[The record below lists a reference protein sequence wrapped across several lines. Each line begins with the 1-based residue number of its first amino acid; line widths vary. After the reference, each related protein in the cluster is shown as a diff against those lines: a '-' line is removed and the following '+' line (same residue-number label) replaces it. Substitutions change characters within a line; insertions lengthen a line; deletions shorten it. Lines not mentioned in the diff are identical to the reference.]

1 MTQRPSD
8 HHRREAH
15 LHLKCTASARAF
27 LLLTALLALPTL
39 AQAQSLVLTGGPSF
53 PQDGMG
59 ARRTIGGQIS
69 LALGPSHTR
78 RGFTYRGEVT
88 KGWFP
93 TRSSYAQTLSYEEG
107 TLTVGSAL
115 AYLLYTGAP
124 GPMSWHVGVGAGAY
138 DMDIP
143 GHPNP
148 YGFVAGV
155 GVLAGVKLG
164 TGRVRGLI
172 ELQQQAIL
180 SDYGTESYTSSTFVP
195 LRFGVVIQ

>member
-1 MTQRPSD
+1 M
-8 HHRREAH
+8 
-15 LHLKCTASARAF
+15 HLKCPPTVRAY
-27 LLLTALLALPTL
+27 LLLTALIALPAI
-39 AQAQSLVLTGGPSF
+39 AQGQSLVITAGPSF
-53 PQDGMG
+53 PQAEMG
-59 ARRTIGGQIS
+59 ARRTVGGQVS
-69 LALGPSHTR
+69 LALGPSHQR
-78 RGFTYRGEVT
+78 RGFTYRGELS

-93 TRSSYAQTLSYEEG
+93 TRSSYAQTLPYEEG

-115 AYLLYTGAP
+115 AYLLYTSAP
-124 GPMSWHVGVGAGAY
+124 GPMSWHVGLGAGLY

-143 GHPNP
+143 SHPNP

-180 SDYGTESYTSSTFVP
+180 SDYGTTEYRASTFVP
-195 LRFGVVIQ
+195 LRFGVVIL